1 MNKII
6 VLVFIIIL
14 LMLGMELFR
23 FAFISANGG
32 YFIGFWWWYA
42 ILACK
47 ILFIYLLATR
57 VDQFVHVA
65 KATMR
70 TLSWHSLKKAGRS

>member
-6 VLVFIIIL
+6 VLAFIIAL
-14 LMLGMELFR
+14 LVIGMDLFR

-32 YFIGFWWWYA
+32 YFIGFWAWYA

-47 ILFIYLLATR
+47 ILFLYLLASR
-57 VDQFVHVA
+57 VYRLVHVIKSILWIA
-65 KATMR
+65 AYRNYKNR
-70 TLSWHSLKKAGRS
+70 GKV